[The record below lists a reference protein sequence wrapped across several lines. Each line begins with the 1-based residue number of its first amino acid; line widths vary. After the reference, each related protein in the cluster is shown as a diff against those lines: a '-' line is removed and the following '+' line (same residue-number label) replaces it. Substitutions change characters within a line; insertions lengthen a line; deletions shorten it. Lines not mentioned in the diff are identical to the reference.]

1 MLMSRFMNERYR
13 DLHEYVPGEQPKE
26 RRYIKLNTN
35 ENPYPPSDAVIRA
48 VREFDAGNLKLYPDP
63 DASVLLKK
71 IAETYGVNPENVIVS
86 NGSDDVLSMIFAAF
100 GGKGAAFPDITYG
113 FYTVFASLYD
123 VKYTEIPL
131 RSDYT
136 ISPDDYM
143 NMGKLIVI
151 ANPNAPTGIALTTD
165 EIERIVRSNPDS
177 VVVIDEAYVD
187 FGAQSAVPLTKKY
200 GNLCVVMTFSKS
212 RSLAGARLGF
222 AVGNEALIRD
232 LYKIKYSTN
241 PYSVNSL
248 TQAIGAAALDSREYY
263 AENCKKIGK
272 TRDIFADK
280 LRSLGFYV
288 TPSLANFVFARHGTI
303 SGEYLYRSLRQ
314 KGILVRRFDTP
325 RIEEFLR
332 ITVGTEDD
340 METLC
345 ETLAGIIS
353 EAKGERT

>member
-1 MLMSRFMNERYR
+1 MNERYR

-35 ENPYPPSDAVIRA
+35 ESPYPPSDAVVRA
-48 VREFDAGNLKLYPDP
+48 VREFDAGSLKLYPDP

-71 IAETYGVNPENVIVS
+71 IAEMYDVHPENVIAS

-100 GGKGAAFPDITYG
+100 GGKGAVFPDITYG
-113 FYTVFASLYD
+113 FYTVFASLFD

-143 NMGKLIVI
+143 NVGGLIVI
-151 ANPNAPTGIALTTD
+151 ANPNAPTGIALRTD
-165 EIERIVRSNPDS
+165 EIERIVKSNPDS
-177 VVVIDEAYVD
+177 VVIIDEAYVD
-187 FGAQSAVPLTKKY
+187 FGAVSAVPLTKKY
-200 GNLCVVMTFSKS
+200 DNLCVVMTFSKS

-241 PYSVNSL
+241 PYSVNAL

-263 AENCKKIGK
+263 AENCKKIEK
-272 TRDIFADK
+272 TRDAFADK

-288 TPSLANFVFARHGTI
+288 IPSLANFVLARHGTMC
-303 SGEYLYRSLRQ
+303 GEYLYRALRQ
-314 KGILVRRFDTP
+314 KGILVRRFDTL
-325 RIEEFLR
+325 RIEDFLR

-340 METLC
+340 METLY
-345 ETLAGIIS
+345 EALVGIIS
-353 EAKGERT
+353 EAKGERI